1 MYAHQF
7 LQAAEQLPLASLEE
21 IVGAGGLV
29 VVAPHPDDESLG
41 CGGLIAAARAAG
53 HEVRIVI
60 VSDGI
65 GSHPNSLTYPPA
77 RLRCLRRDEARAA
90 AAALGVAADEI
101 IFLDL
106 PDRYVPSAG
115 PVAEAAAA
123 RIVEIARSVDA
134 GALFV
139 TWEHDPHT
147 DHYAA
152 HAIARAAARELPSAR
167 LFTYPIWGWE
177 LPDAT
182 EVGDPP
188 RGMRLDITRQLPAKQ
203 AAVGAHRSQTTELIS
218 DDSGFCL
225 RPDVLQRFDRPYEI
239 YLEQS
244 PLSQTDDTVMPAFF
258 EHLYATSDDP
268 WGFTTSDYERDKYAQ
283 TLAALP
289 KQHYQRVLE
298 VGCSIGVLTAQLADR
313 CEHLL
318 AIDAAA
324 APLWQARQ
332 RCAGQPWV
340 AFDQMFIPGNWP
352 GGTFDLILLS
362 EVVCYLS
369 RADVAR
375 LVDRTAATLRP
386 AGNVLLVN
394 WTGMTGCPLSGDA
407 ASQAFIDD
415 AASFTRVDRHYRA
428 ETFRLDL
435 LTRC

>member
-1 MYAHQF
+1 MG
-7 LQAAEQLPLASLEE
+7 LQ
-21 IVGAGGLV
+21 
-29 VVAPHPDDESLG
+29 
-41 CGGLIAAARAAG
+41 
-53 HEVRIVI
+53 
-60 VSDGI
+60 
-65 GSHPNSLTYPPA
+65 
-77 RLRCLRRDEARAA
+77 
-90 AAALGVAADEI
+90 
-101 IFLDL
+101 
-106 PDRYVPSAG
+106 
-115 PVAEAAAA
+115 
-123 RIVEIARSVDA
+123 
-134 GALFV
+134 
-139 TWEHDPHT
+139 
-147 DHYAA
+147 
-152 HAIARAAARELPSAR
+152 
-167 LFTYPIWGWE
+167 
-177 LPDAT
+177 
-182 EVGDPP
+182 
-188 RGMRLDITRQLPAKQ
+188 
-203 AAVGAHRSQTTELIS
+203 
-218 DDSGFCL
+218 
-225 RPDVLQRFDRPYEI
+225 
-239 YLEQS
+239 
-244 PLSQTDDTVMPAFF
+244 
-258 EHLYATSDDP
+258 
-268 WGFTTSDYERDKYAQ
+268 TSDYERDKYAQ

-298 VGCSIGVLTAQLADR
+298 VGCSIGVLTAQLADQF
-313 CEHLL
+313 EHLL

-340 AFDQMFIPGNWP
+340 AFDQMLIPGNWP